1 MLPPND
7 IDIFINFTLVLKQFI
22 LLFFSTLIFSSQT
35 KAQYISPSIL
45 NTVGGSVLSG
55 NTVYEFNIGEM
66 VLVNS
71 SFQST
76 FIVTQGLLQ
85 PRDRDVQYKPAPTI
99 SNDELAVY
107 PVPTFD
113 YISLKPNFYSSG
125 KMEFYLTNSLG
136 QFIFLQEYYL
146 QSNDIIRL
154 DLTQIAVGTY
164 YLKVFYTSDLN
175 AQTTQVQT
183 YKLQKI

>member
-1 MLPPND
+1 MASTIKN
-7 IDIFINFTLVLKQFI
+7 
-22 LLFFSTLIFSSQT
+22 LLFLICLLLFSTSS
-35 KAQYISPSIL
+35 KAQFISPSIL
-45 NTVGGSVLSG
+45 NTVGGSVTNG
-55 NTVYEFNIGEM
+55 TTVYEFNIGEM

-71 SFQST
+71 SYQAT
-76 FIVTQGLLQ
+76 IIVTQGLLQ
-85 PRDRDVQYKPAPTI
+85 QQFNDGQYKPSPTI
-99 SNDELAVY
+99 SNTELAVY

-136 QFIFLQEYYL
+136 QFIFLQEYNL

-154 DLTQIAVGTY
+154 DLTQVAVGTY